1 MKRAVIY
8 TRVST
13 DEQAREGYSL
23 GEQERGC
30 LESIERERW
39 THVGTYSD
47 PGRSGADR
55 DRPGL
60 ARLLA
65 DLDQIDVLVLAAF
78 DRLCR
83 DAAFFFELS
92 ASFAAAGV
100 KVVSLR
106 GESMSGDDSTSFLS
120 GGIMAVFADYERR
133 RIKERTQQGVRARIR
148 EGLPQGQAPLGYRR
162 ENKSMVVVPDEVP
175 IVRRVFKEY
184 VGGRPLLQI
193 AQGLNNDNVPTKR
206 GGKWAAS
213 TIRGMLRCE
222 LYVARPPW
230 QHEGIVDEQL
240 FDRAQALLGPVSVGR
255 TRAAPRRRYI
265 FTGGLL
271 RCGECG
277 EALTPK
283 SQGERDTY
291 VCRGR
296 SQFGKDHCSQ
306 GPVSRELIDG
316 MVVKHFHEMLHD
328 LDATVARVG
337 EAAREALDET
347 NALLAQ
353 AERAATQATA
363 RIERVKRDY
372 QDGKLDAEDWREQRD
387 SLTAEQAA
395 AEAEVKRLRKASK
408 RRPPIQPLAQ
418 LRKAIAAEVAGAP
431 DVDAVRAA
439 LRATYESFALHRG
452 LPDGI
457 TAEDAGA
464 LEAGDYVI
472 SMDARD
478 DAWLYLD
485 PDDEPELRRVS
496 HYSRPSSS

>member
-1 MKRAVIY
+1 
-8 TRVST
+8 
-13 DEQAREGYSL
+13 
-23 GEQERGC
+23 
-30 LESIERERW
+30 
-39 THVGTYSD
+39 
-47 PGRSGADR
+47 
-55 DRPGL
+55 
-60 ARLLA
+60 
-65 DLDQIDVLVLAAF
+65 
-78 DRLCR
+78 
-83 DAAFFFELS
+83 
-92 ASFAAAGV
+92 
-100 KVVSLR
+100 
-106 GESMSGDDSTSFLS
+106 
-120 GGIMAVFADYERR
+120 
-133 RIKERTQQGVRARIR
+133 
-148 EGLPQGQAPLGYRR
+148 
-162 ENKSMVVVPDEVP
+162 
-175 IVRRVFKEY
+175 
-184 VGGRPLLQI
+184 
-193 AQGLNNDNVPTKR
+193 
-206 GGKWAAS
+206 
-213 TIRGMLRCE
+213 
-222 LYVARPPW
+222 
-230 QHEGIVDEQL
+230 
-240 FDRAQALLGPVSVGR
+240 
-255 TRAAPRRRYI
+255 
-265 FTGGLL
+265 
-271 RCGECG
+271 
-277 EALTPK
+277 
-283 SQGERDTY
+283 
-291 VCRGR
+291 
-296 SQFGKDHCSQ
+296 
-306 GPVSRELIDG
+306 
-316 MVVKHFHEMLHD
+316 MLHD